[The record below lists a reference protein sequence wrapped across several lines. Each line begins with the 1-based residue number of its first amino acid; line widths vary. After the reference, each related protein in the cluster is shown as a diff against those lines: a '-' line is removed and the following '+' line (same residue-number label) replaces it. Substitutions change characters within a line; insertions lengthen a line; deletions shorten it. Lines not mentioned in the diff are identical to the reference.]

1 MPIKAIMFCK
11 FDMYVTSKVIEK
23 LRELPEIKKLMSLT
37 GDYDAIAE
45 IEVENSE
52 DLYDI
57 FTKKLDQIEG
67 IIDTNTHIVMK
78 SWEK

>member
-11 FDMYVTSKVIEK
+11 FDVYATAKVIEK

-57 FTKKLDQIEG
+57 FTKKIDKIEG
-67 IIDTNTHIVMK
+67 IVDTNTHVVMK

>member
-1 MPIKAIMFCK
+1 MTIKAIMFCK
-11 FDMYVTSKVIEK
+11 FNMYATSKILEK

-57 FTKKLDQIEG
+57 FTNKIDLIDG
-67 IIDTNTHIVMK
+67 IIDTNTHVVMK

>member
-57 FTKKLDQIEG
+57 FTKKLDKIEG
-67 IIDTNTHIVMK
+67 IIDTKTHVVMK